1 MHHTS
6 SIKIT
11 VMLINSFHQAISIA
25 DSFQII
31 LFVSELQ

>member
-6 SIKIT
+6 SIEIT
-11 VMLINSFHQAISIA
+11 VLLINSFHQPISIA
-25 DSFQII
+25 DSFHII